1 MASDNSK
8 DGSKQCDYCD
18 TINLVYELEWGKG
31 PVNRCIPCL
40 AIEQGQQQ
48 LDLPYEI
55 FEDADYAEH
64 SYETAAA
71 WFRILARWRSD
82 DPILKRDPDALG
94 TVHEDTRTFLQNF
107 MGADPHKSPSELVND
122 E

>member
-1 MASDNSK
+1 VSDTDTDAGK
-8 DGSKQCDYCD
+8 RCDYCD
-18 TINLVYELEWGKG
+18 TTDLVYELRSGKG

-55 FEDADYAEH
+55 FEDADYAED

-82 DPILKRDPDALG
+82 DPILKRDPNALG
-94 TVHEDTRTFLQNF
+94 TVHEDTRAFLQNF
-107 MGADPHKSPSELVND
+107 MGADAHKPPSELVND
-122 E
+122 G